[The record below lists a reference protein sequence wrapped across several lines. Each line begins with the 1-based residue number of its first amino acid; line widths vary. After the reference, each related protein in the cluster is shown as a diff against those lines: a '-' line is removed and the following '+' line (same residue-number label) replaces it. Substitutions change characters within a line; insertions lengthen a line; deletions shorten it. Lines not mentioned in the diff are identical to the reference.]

1 MVTRKEI
8 LELSAN
14 NSLLH
19 EAVSRWRAGEL
30 TWEQAMMEVV
40 FHTTDLGVEILPF
53 LPSGT
58 DASSPLI

>member
-30 TWEQAMMEVV
+30 T
-40 FHTTDLGVEILPF
+40 
-53 LPSGT
+53 
-58 DASSPLI
+58 